1 MKALFI
7 GGTGNISRACVKRAL
22 QNGWEVY
29 LLNRGTKSNLVPE
42 GARSIKSD
50 IRDVQET
57 KKRLKD
63 LSFDVV
69 AQFVAYVP
77 EHIQADIELFQG
89 RVGQYIFI
97 SSASVYHKPALHYII
112 TESTPLHNP
121 FWEYSRNKIACEYLL
136 RKTYAEKGF
145 PFTVVRPSHTYDDG
159 WIPNA
164 FSSSNYTIA
173 HRMLEGKEIISHGD
187 GQSLWTLTHSSD
199 FAKGFVGLFGNS
211 QAIGE
216 AFHITSDEALS
227 WDQIYKTIAS
237 PLGVAPQLVHI
248 PSDTITEIAPD
259 FGAGLLGD
267 KAYSSVFDNSKIK
280 RLVPSF
286 QISIP
291 LSVGV
296 RRSLEW
302 YEKHP
307 DLKMAD
313 PKTENLIEK
322 ILSEWN
328 GMVKSVG
335 RRHG

>member
-7 GGTGNISRACVKRAL
+7 GGTGNISRACVKKAL
-22 QNGWEVY
+22 QDGWEVY
-29 LLNRGTKSNLVPE
+29 LLNRGTRSNLVPE
-42 GARSIKSD
+42 GARTIQSD

-57 KKRLKD
+57 QKRLKG

-69 AQFVAYVP
+69 AQFVGYVP
-77 EHIQADIELFQG
+77 QHIQADVEMFQG

-121 FWEYSRNKIACEYLL
+121 FWEYSRNKIACEELL

-159 WIPNA
+159 CIPNA
-164 FSSSNYTIA
+164 FGSFNYTVA
-173 HRMLEGKEIISHGD
+173 QRMLEDKEIISHGD

-199 FAKGFVGLFGNS
+199 FAKGFVGLFGNPL
-211 QAIGE
+211 AIGE

-227 WDQIYKTIAS
+227 WDHIYKTIAS
-237 PLGVAPQLVHI
+237 PLGVEPRIVHI
-248 PSDTITEIAPD
+248 PSDTIAEIVPD

-286 QISIP
+286 QISTP
-291 LSVGV
+291 LHVGM

-302 YEKHP
+302 YDNHP
-307 DLKMAD
+307 DLKKVD
-313 PKTENLIEK
+313 PETDNLIEE

-328 GMVKSVG
+328 SMVKPIG
-335 RRHG
+335 RGKG